1 MTSNPRQITSAYLFL
16 FFPMPQTSR
25 KIFNKPLYK
34 TNILHFPLYLCCNRS
49 QKTWQ
54 RLNNSTN
61 ATRLCRTFCSLHAVT
76 SSVIYYSTHPRKNLI
91 YLLNLTICTR
101 DNLYII
107 PSLITILLLC
117 VVSLLPGKSN
127 PGQQVLVQGNQI
139 QHVATMLQGNVDW
152 LIPFLR
158 IQTTVMVS
166 LRYFSCQAIVAV
178 LIIYNNNGNIFCY
191 GMLFLRE
198 FGNVFRRRE
207 NEAKIKFIYFEIT
220 FKRMLFHIWI
230 FHFVLEIFKL
240 IMWY

>member
-1 MTSNPRQITSAYLFL
+1 MID
-16 FFPMPQTSR
+16 
-25 KIFNKPLYK
+25 
-34 TNILHFPLYLCCNRS
+34 
-49 QKTWQ
+49 
-54 RLNNSTN
+54 
-61 ATRLCRTFCSLHAVT
+61 
-76 SSVIYYSTHPRKNLI
+76 YSTHPRKNLI

-101 DNLYII
+101 DSLYII
-107 PSLITILLLC
+107 PSLIAILLLC

-139 QHVATMLQGNVDW
+139 QHVATMLQGNVDSW

-230 FHFVLEIFKL
+230 FHLVLELFRLMWYANTITCDVRENQVYIWDYSTKSLETLHVTTLSLHENSDAKL
-240 IMWY
+240 IDYFQFYFDYILTS